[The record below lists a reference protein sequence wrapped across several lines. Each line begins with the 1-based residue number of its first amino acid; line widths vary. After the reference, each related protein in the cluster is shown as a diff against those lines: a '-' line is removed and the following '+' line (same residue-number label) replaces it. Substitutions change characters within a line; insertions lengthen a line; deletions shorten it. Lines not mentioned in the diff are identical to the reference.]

1 MDKPKR
7 IAFDAK
13 RAFANARGLGNY
25 SRDTIR
31 LLSAYASQNE
41 YFYCGIPSAR
51 FSPQFGT
58 TISPQGMWRYFP
70 ALWRMRGCLTSLQQY
85 HVDIYHGLSGE
96 LPIGIHRT
104 GIQTIVTMHDAIFM
118 RYPELYSIGYRHLF
132 ANKVRYACAHADVI
146 IAISEQTK
154 RDIITYFHADERKI
168 RVVYQGCNNQ
178 FRKPISKEEVQAV
191 RSKYC
196 LPDQYLLYVGALER
210 RKNLYNLQLAMESAH
225 IDVPLVYVGA
235 PSKYGETLRQLSIQC
250 HQEIYFLHGIP
261 FTDFPALYKGA
272 EVFVYPSVF
281 EGFGIPILEA
291 MCVGTPVL
299 TSTGSCFEETGGR
312 GALYADP
319 NDVEAIGKQLAMMLA
334 DSSLRKQMIQEGY
347 KQSEKFTDDEVARHL
362 LEIYDTL

>member
-1 MDKPKR
+1 MAKPKR
-7 IAFDAK
+7 IVFAAK

-31 LLSAYASQNE
+31 LLADYAPQNE
-41 YFYCGIPSAR
+41 YFYCGVPSIR
-51 FSPQFGT
+51 FSPQRGT
-58 TISPQGMWRYFP
+58 ILSPQGVWRYFP
-70 ALWRMRGCLTSLQQY
+70 DIWRMRGCLASLQQ
-85 HVDIYHGLSGE
+85 HRVEIYHGLSGE

-104 GIQTIVTMHDAIFM
+104 GIKTIVTMHDAIFM
-118 RYPELYSIGYRHLF
+118 RYPKLYSIGYRHLF
-132 ANKVRYACAHADVI
+132 AQKVRYACAHADVI

-154 RDIITYFHADERKI
+154 RDMIAYFHADERKI

-178 FRKPISKEEVQAV
+178 FRKPISEEEVRVV
-191 RSKYC
+191 RAKYH
-196 LPDQYLLYVGALER
+196 LPNQYVLYVGALEP
-210 RKNLYNLQLAMESAH
+210 RKNLYNLQLAMERAH
-225 IDVPLVYVGA
+225 IDAPLVYVGA
-235 PSKYGETLRQLSIQC
+235 PSKYGETLRQLATQC

-299 TSTGSCFEETGGR
+299 TSTGSCFEETGGQA
-312 GALYADP
+312 ALYADP
-319 NDVEAIGKQLAMMLA
+319 NDVETIGKQLAMMLA
-334 DSSLRKQMIQEGY
+334 DSNLRAQMIQAGY
-347 KQSEKFTDDEVARHL
+347 KQSQKFTDDEVVRHL